1 MMSATEA
8 NIQTTKNK
16 NAKIEREKELLL
28 AFAEKRIKEAVVS
41 GHYSCRIDY
50 RDFESS
56 AVEYCKEFLI
66 NHGYNIT
73 SLGSTRFCID
83 WLGD

>member
-1 MMSATEA
+1 MITAIEA
-8 NIQTTKNK
+8 NIQTTQNK
-16 NAKIEREKELLL
+16 NAKIEREKKLLL

-41 GHYSCRIDY
+41 GRYSCRIDY

-56 AVEYCKEFLI
+56 AVEYCKEFLT

-73 SLGSTRFCID
+73 SLGDTRFCID